1 MIDKLTQNDYQ
12 DVLKIGNLC
21 ISSLKSGKLEIKEI
35 LNQICE
41 IFESNNVEFFPPND
55 TLDGVDLAKACDLN
69 GPQWALNQYADYY
82 WRYDPLFSAQ
92 FCSEPTNLVF
102 KTDDIISYHQ
112 LKNLDYYRKYLVL
125 RNWLSELVIRLC
137 DEVGFYGTFSI
148 SRSLTQPSFEDKD
161 VCKAKL
167 MLPYLMN
174 LFQGVYR
181 FSLIEEKLKVLE
193 YWAGSQREGFLV
205 IDSKCRLVFS
215 NDKAQRLCQRLYET
229 YTGMEY
235 REYNLIANMPLQ
247 ILEDCKQLFEN
258 FKTNDGSLT
267 KHRIITTHPGEK
279 CYLRYVLIR
288 DGVREPFLA
297 CFITSMSELIHAR
310 RKSDETVSNRCEL
323 SLREQTII
331 RYIATGFTN
340 KELGKLL
347 SISPFTVQNHLRNI
361 FQKTGIV
368 NRTQL
373 VSLVK

>member
-1 MIDKLTQNDYQ
+1 MIDELTQNDYR
-12 DVLKIGNLC
+12 DILKIANLC
-21 ISSLKSGKLEIKEI
+21 ISSLKSGKLEIKDI
-35 LNQICE
+35 LIQICE

-55 TLDGVDLAKACDLN
+55 TLNGVDLTKACDLI
-69 GPQWALNQYADYY
+69 GPQWALKEYADYY
-82 WRYDPLFSAQ
+82 WRYDPLFNAQ

-102 KTDDIISYHQ
+102 KTDDIIQYHQ

-148 SRSLTQPSFEDKD
+148 SRSLTQPSFNEKD
-161 VCKAKL
+161 VRKAKL
-167 MLPYLMN
+167 VLPYLMN

-181 FSLIEEKLKVLE
+181 FSRIEEKLRVLE
-193 YWAGSQREGFLV
+193 YWAGSQQEGFLV
-205 IDSKCRLVFS
+205 IDSKCRLIFS
-215 NDKAQRLCQRLYET
+215 NDRARRLCQKLYEAHS
-229 YTGMEY
+229 GMEY
-235 REYNLIANMPLQ
+235 CQYNNMVANIPMQ

-258 FKTNDGSLT
+258 FRINVGSLT
-267 KHRIITTHPGEK
+267 KHRIVTAQPGEK
-279 CYLRYVLIR
+279 CYLRYVLIN
-288 DGVREPFLA
+288 DVREPFLA
-297 CFITSMSELIHAR
+297 CFITSMSELAHAR

-331 RYIATGFTN
+331 RYIAAGFTN

-373 VSLVK
+373 VNLVK